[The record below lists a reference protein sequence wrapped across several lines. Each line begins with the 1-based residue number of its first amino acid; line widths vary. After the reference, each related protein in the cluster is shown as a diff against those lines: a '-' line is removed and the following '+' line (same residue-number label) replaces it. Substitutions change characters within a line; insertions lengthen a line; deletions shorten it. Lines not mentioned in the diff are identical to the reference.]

1 MIIGN
6 KEFVNGKTYVMGILN
21 LTPDSF
27 SDGGKYNTL
36 DLAIAHAEEMI
47 VEGVDIIDVGGEST
61 RPGYVKVSD
70 DEEIKRIVKVI
81 EEIKKRFDI
90 PISVDTYKSKVARAA
105 ISSGA
110 DMINDIWGF
119 KYDDNMAEV
128 VKNTDVACCLM
139 HNKSN
144 TEYRDFI
151 SDAVDELSECVK
163 IAKAAG
169 ISDDKI
175 ILDPGIGFGK
185 TYEQNLA
192 VMKNLKSFDLGYP
205 LLLGASQKS
214 MIGNA
219 LGLEVSQRLEGTLV
233 TSVMA
238 AQAGYMF
245 VRVHNVKENKRA
257 IQMTEAIMKG
267 NING

>member
-6 KEFVNGKTYVMGILN
+6 KEFTNGKTYVMGILN

-36 DLAIAHAEEMI
+36 DLALVHAEEMI
-47 VEGVDIIDVGGEST
+47 AEGADIIDIGGEST

-70 DEEIKRIVKVI
+70 DEEIKRIVNVI

-90 PISVDTYKSKVARAA
+90 PVSADTYKSEVARAA
-105 ISSGA
+105 ILSGA

-119 KYDDNMAEV
+119 KYDNNMAKV
-128 VKNTDVACCLM
+128 VKDADAACCLM
-139 HNKSN
+139 HNKAN

-151 SDAVDELSECVK
+151 HDVADELSECVK

-175 ILDPGIGFGK
+175 VLDPGIGFGK

-219 LGLEVSQRLEGTLV
+219 LGLEVSERLEGTLV
-233 TSVMA
+233 TSVIA

-245 VRVHNVKENKRA
+245 VRVHNVKENKRV

>member
-6 KEFVNGKTYVMGILN
+6 KEFINGKTYVMGILN

-70 DEEIKRIVKVI
+70 NEEIKRIVKVI

-110 DMINDIWGF
+110 DMINDIWGY
-119 KYDDNMAEV
+119 KYDDNMAEI
-128 VKNTDVACCLM
+128 VKNADVACCLM
-139 HNKSN
+139 HKKSN
-144 TEYRDFI
+144 AEYRDFI

-185 TYEQNLA
+185 TYEQN
-192 VMKNLKSFDLGYP
+192 
-205 LLLGASQKS
+205 
-214 MIGNA
+214 
-219 LGLEVSQRLEGTLV
+219 
-233 TSVMA
+233 
-238 AQAGYMF
+238 
-245 VRVHNVKENKRA
+245 
-257 IQMTEAIMKG
+257 
-267 NING
+267 

>member
-6 KEFVNGKTYVMGILN
+6 KEFLNGKTYVMGILN
-21 LTPDSF
+21 VTPDSF

-47 VEGVDIIDVGGEST
+47 SEGVDIIDVGGEST

-110 DMINDIWGF
+110 DLINDIWGF
-119 KYDDNMAEV
+119 KYDDDMAEV
-128 VKNTDVACCLM
+128 VKNADVACCLM

-151 SDAVDELSECVK
+151 SDAADELSECVK